1 MRLRFQSTSGT
12 YIMYSSSWVYLD
24 CALLDTGKKV
34 EVCWVLLYCF
44 TLLSARVSEAPQ
56 CQPVSALVAINIS
69 SDIRLQFTTPVP
81 TLYTRGLNFITEIS
95 TYQHININIYQYHN
109 QKQWQIAGKW
119 WRGWESIILQG
130 EGKGKFE

>member
-1 MRLRFQSTSGT
+1 
-12 YIMYSSSWVYLD
+12 MYSSSWVYLD

-95 TYQHININIYQYHN
+95 TYQHQYLPISTT
-109 QKQWQIAGKW
+109 KAMTDRWEIMERLGEYYITG
-119 WRGWESIILQG
+119 WR
-130 EGKGKFE
+130 KGKVWVNAIFTST